1 MIKYFKIII
10 INFLIF
16 ITLVLIVEIIFG
28 YWFDKDNLGPYMRE
42 HRMKKALY
50 TLKINNEEYKYVY
63 KRNYYGFRGEEIDP
77 AKIEAV
83 IIGGSTTDERYK
95 PEEFTITGYL
105 NKNLKKNGINI
116 EVVNAGIEGQS
127 TRGHLSNFNVWFPK
141 LKEFAPKY
149 IFFYVGIN
157 DTGSSYKDTEYQN
170 ALDGFVL
177 NPNKNESFRDNIKSR
192 SIFYDL
198 LRKTKH
204 KYYRGNENKRVTYD
218 FNLFS
223 KERSE
228 LEVKEYYTFKEKLQ
242 VYNLEEILKKNK
254 KRIDYY
260 LNNIDKLVAHS
271 YKIGAT
277 PIFINQE
284 AQQGWYS
291 ESLFALNISLINHCE
306 KKKYNC
312 IDLAKKLIGKPEYWW
327 DGMHTTATGS
337 KKIAELITPEILSY
351 MKK

>member
-1 MIKYFKIII
+1 MIKYLKIII
-10 INFLIF
+10 VNFLSF
-16 ITLVLIVEIIFG
+16 ITLALIVEITFG

-42 HRMKKALY
+42 HRMKKNLY
-50 TLKINNEEYKYVY
+50 TLKMNNEEYKYIY
-63 KRNYYGFRGEEIDP
+63 KRNYFGFRGEEISP
-77 AKIEAV
+77 EKIEAV

-105 NKNLKKNGINI
+105 NKNLKENGIDI
-116 EVVNAGIEGQS
+116 KIINAGIEGQS
-127 TRGHLSNFNVWFPK
+127 TRGHLSNFQDWFPR
-141 LKEFAPKY
+141 LKGFAPKY
-149 IFFYVGIN
+149 ILFYVGIN
-157 DTGSSYKDTEYQN
+157 DTGSSYKDIGYNN
-170 ALDGFVL
+170 ATDGFVI
-177 NPNKNESFRDNIKSR
+177 NPNKSESFRDNIKSR
-192 SIFYDL
+192 SILYDL

-204 KYYRGNENKRVTYD
+204 KYYLGNENKRVTYD
-218 FNLFS
+218 FKASS

-228 LEVKEYYTFKEKLQ
+228 QGVKEYYTFKEKLKI
-242 VYNLEEILKKNK
+242 YNLEEVLKKNK

-271 YKIGAT
+271 NKIGAT

-284 AQQGWYS
+284 GQQGWYS
-291 ESLFALNISLINHCE
+291 ESLFALNISLIKHCE

-327 DGMHTTATGS
+327 DGLHTTGAGS
-337 KKIAELITPEILSY
+337 KKIAELITPEILSF

>member
-10 INFLIF
+10 VNFLSF
-16 ITLVLIVEIIFG
+16 ITLALIVEISFG

-42 HRMKKALY
+42 HRMKKNLY
-50 TLKINNEEYKYVY
+50 TLKMNNEEYKYIY
-63 KRNYYGFRGEEIDP
+63 KRNYFGFRGEEISP
-77 AKIEAV
+77 EKIEAI

-105 NKNLKKNGINI
+105 NKNLKENGIDI
-116 EVVNAGIEGQS
+116 KIINAGIEGQS
-127 TRGHLSNFNVWFPK
+127 TRGHISNFQDWFPR
-141 LKEFAPKY
+141 LKGFAPKY
-149 IFFYVGIN
+149 ILFYVGIN
-157 DTGSSYKDTEYQN
+157 DTGSSYKDIGYNN
-170 ALDGFVL
+170 ATDGFVI
-177 NPNKNESFRDNIKSR
+177 NPNKSESFRDNIKSR
-192 SIFYDL
+192 SILYDL

-204 KYYRGNENKRVTYD
+204 KYYLGNENKRVTYD
-218 FNLFS
+218 FKASS

-228 LEVKEYYTFKEKLQ
+228 QGVKEYYTFKEKLKI
-242 VYNLEEILKKNK
+242 YNLEEVLKKNK

-271 YKIGAT
+271 NKIGAT

-284 AQQGWYS
+284 GQQGWYS
-291 ESLFALNISLINHCE
+291 ESLFALNISLIKHCE

-327 DGMHTTATGS
+327 DGLHTTGAGS
-337 KKIAELITPEILSY
+337 KKIAELITPEILSF